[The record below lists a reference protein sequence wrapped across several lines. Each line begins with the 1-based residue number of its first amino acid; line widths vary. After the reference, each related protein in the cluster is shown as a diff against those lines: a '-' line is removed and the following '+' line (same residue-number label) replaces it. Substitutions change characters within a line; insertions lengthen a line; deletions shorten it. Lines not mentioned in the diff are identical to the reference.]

1 MDDRIASV
9 EARAVRVPLPKPLQL
24 GSLYIPHRDYCLVR
38 IRTRDGVE
46 GQAFGLTRGM
56 PIAEVVRQSYAQALV
71 GADPIEPLTLWRDS
85 YDSHIAAGRTGLGM
99 RALSLLDIALWDI
112 KARKAG
118 LPLWRL
124 LGGSATPVEAIMVAG
139 YPTGQSAEEL
149 AERVC
154 GYGDQGYRYVKLAR
168 SADPSFTAALLAQ
181 CTKDLAPTSK
191 LVLDAA
197 WFWRTAYDAAAEL
210 RSMDLSRLAW
220 LEDPMPAEDLP
231 GYERL
236 AQLVTVPIGVGDEV
250 TDASLYSQFLR
261 SSAADVI
268 RIDATCCGGITGAH
282 RIMQASRLM
291 GKKVSFHVYPDIHRH
306 LAAVDPTSLIEC
318 FDNSDNPFDPTH
330 LLMREPVQVAPLAT
344 PTDDIGLGFELRWE
358 SIDTV
363 P

>member
-9 EARAVRVPLPKPLQL
+9 EARTVRVPLPKPLRL

-46 GQAFGLTRGM
+46 GQSFGLTRGM
-56 PIAEVVRQSYAQALV
+56 PIDQVIRQSYADALV
-71 GADPIEPLTLWRDS
+71 GADPAEPLALWRDS
-85 YDSHIAAGRTGLGM
+85 YNSHIAAGRTGLGM

-112 KARKAG
+112 KARSAG

-124 LGGSATPVEAIMVAG
+124 LGGSASPVEAIMVAG
-139 YPTGQSAEEL
+139 YPTGESALEL
-149 AERVC
+149 AERVVR
-154 GYGDQGYRYVKLAR
+154 YGEQGYTHLKIAR
-168 SADPSFTAALLAQ
+168 ASVPAFTAELLAQ
-181 CTKDLAPTSK
+181 CGRDLPSTSR

-261 SSAADVI
+261 STAADVI
-268 RIDATCCGGITGAH
+268 RIDATCAGGITGAH
-282 RIMQASRLM
+282 RILQASRLM
-291 GKKVSFHVYPDIHRH
+291 GKRVSFHVYPEIHRH
-306 LAAVDPTSLIEC
+306 LAALDPTCLIEC
-318 FDNSDNPFDPTH
+318 FDNSDNPFDPSH
-330 LLMREPVQVAPLAT
+330 LLMRAPVQVEPLAT
-344 PTDDIGLGFELRWE
+344 PSDDEGLGFELRWE